1 MFINSYLRK
10 NQFFQNLNIIPLL
23 ILLFLSF
30 SILPTKSFS
39 QEGTISSII
48 VDGNKRITS
57 ETIIAISKIE
67 KGALYS
73 PSQLNSA
80 LQLIKKSTFF
90 KTATVSFVN
99 NILTINVV
107 ENPTINTINFE
118 GNSTLKD
125 ENLSELI
132 FSKERQTLSISKTE
146 KDSDVIASAYADTGR
161 ISASITPKIVE
172 LSDNRVDLI
181 FEIIE
186 GRITEVEKITFTG
199 NRIFSDFRLKG
210 VISTKQAGI
219 FRRFINS
226 DTYAEDKL
234 NYDTELLQNF
244 YINKGYIDFELD
256 SSVGLTRKKDAFLIN
271 HSIKEGQ
278 QYKYSEINFDISDVN
293 IDKKSLIKLNRI
305 KSGSIFDRRRIPK
318 LVEEIDIFLTKN
330 GINFIEPIPI
340 INRNDTELTM
350 DVTIQ
355 LQKTKKIFVERIEVE
370 GNSTTID
377 EVIRLQFDFAEGDP
391 FNRRKILN
399 AVDRIRGLGF
409 FSNVETSTREGSSP
423 EKIIIEV
430 KLTEKPTGSLG
441 IGAGFNSSDGSVF
454 TFNINERNFLGK
466 GQTIQLDLSSSEIEK
481 ELSVGLEDPSF
492 LGRNLLAGIS
502 FGQKTITPAATPI
515 KTDKQFF
522 APKIGFP
529 LSRDSNLTL
538 SYRLDQDKV
547 KLTYEN
553 AVMSPL
559 IKSDVG
565 NKTKSAVLLTYNL
578 DKTNS
583 VVSPT
588 AGYNLRII
596 QEINGLGGNVSFSK
610 SSFDVKT
617 YKTLLRDDIV
627 LSSGLSSGVILGSDA
642 AITNRFFLGGD
653 QLKGFRNQGIGPV
666 DNTFSGSDANGDPL
680 GGKMFASISLEASF
694 PIGVPEEY
702 SIFGGIFLDA
712 GSVWGLD
719 NTQSTG
725 TVDDS
730 FKIRSAAGVS
740 LFWDTVIGPLR
751 FNFSRPIKRE
761 KYDVIENFR
770 FTVDTRF

>member
-1 MFINSYLRK
+1 MFINSYLGK

-39 QEGTISSII
+39 QEDTISSII
-48 VDGNKRITS
+48 VNGNKRITS
-57 ETIIAISKIE
+57 ETIIAISEIE
-67 KGALYS
+67 NGALYS

-90 KTATVSFVN
+90 KTATVSFAN

-278 QYKYSEINFDISDVN
+278 QYNYSEINFDISDVN

-305 KSGSIFDRRRIPK
+305 KSGSVFDRRRIPK
-318 LVEEIDIFLTKN
+318 LLEEIDIFLTKN

-466 GQTIQLDLSSSEIEK
+466 GQTIQFDLSSSKIEK

-702 SIFGGIFLDA
+702 SVFGGIFLDA

-725 TVDDS
+725 IVDDS

>member
-1 MFINSYLRK
+1 MFINSYLEK

-39 QEGTISSII
+39 QEDTISSII

-278 QYKYSEINFDISDVN
+278 QYNYSEINFDISDVN

-305 KSGSIFDRRRIPK
+305 KSGSVFDRRRIPK
-318 LVEEIDIFLTKN
+318 LLEEIDIFLTKN

-466 GQTIQLDLSSSEIEK
+466 GQTIQLDLSSSKIEK

-588 AGYNLRII
+588 AGYNLRIT

-702 SIFGGIFLDA
+702 SVFGGIFLDA

>member
-1 MFINSYLRK
+1 MFINSYLEK

-39 QEGTISSII
+39 QEDTISSII
-48 VDGNKRITS
+48 VDGNKRISS

-73 PSQLNSA
+73 PSQFNSA

-90 KTATVSFVN
+90 KTATVSFVD

-146 KDSDVIASAYADTGR
+146 KDSDMIASAYADTGR

-181 FEIIE
+181 FEITE

-256 SSVGLTRKKDAFLIN
+256 SSVELTRKKDAFLIN

-278 QYKYSEINFDISDVN
+278 QYNYSEINFDISDVN
-293 IDKKSLIKLNRI
+293 IDNKSLIKLNRI
-305 KSGSIFDRRRIPK
+305 KSGSVFDRRRIPK
-318 LVEEIDIFLTKN
+318 LLEEIDIYLTKN
-330 GINFIEPIPI
+330 GINFIEPVPI
-340 INRNDTELTM
+340 INRDDTELTM
-350 DVTIQ
+350 DVIIQ

-466 GQTIQLDLSSSEIEK
+466 GQTIQLDLSSSKIEK

-502 FGQKTITPAATPI
+502 FGQKTITPASTPI

-588 AGYNLRII
+588 AGYNLRIT

-642 AITNRFFLGGD
+642 AINNRFFLGGD

-702 SIFGGIFLDA
+702 SVFGGIFLDA

>member
-10 NQFFQNLNIIPLL
+10 NQFFQNLNIMSLL

-30 SILPTKSFS
+30 SILPTKLFS
-39 QEGTISSII
+39 QEGTISSIV

-57 ETIIAISKIE
+57 ETIIAISNVE
-67 KGALYS
+67 KGASYN

-90 KTATVSFVN
+90 KTATVSFVD

-181 FEIIE
+181 FEITE

-256 SSVGLTRKKDAFLIN
+256 SSIELTRKKDAFLIN

-278 QYKYSEINFDISDVN
+278 QYNYSEINFDISDVN
-293 IDKKSLIKLNRI
+293 IDNKSLIKLNRI
-305 KSGSIFDRRRIPK
+305 KSGSVFDRRRIPK
-318 LVEEIDIFLTKN
+318 LLEEIDIYLTKN
-330 GINFIEPIPI
+330 GINFIEPVPI

-466 GQTIQLDLSSSEIEK
+466 GQTIKLDLSSSKIEK

-502 FGQKTITPAATPI
+502 FGQKTITPTATPI

-588 AGYNLRII
+588 AGYNLRIT

-627 LSSGLSSGVILGSDA
+627 LSSGLSSGIILGSDA

-702 SIFGGIFLDA
+702 SVFGGIFLDA

>member
-90 KTATVSFVN
+90 KTATVSFAN

-271 HSIKEGQ
+271 HSIREGQ
-278 QYKYSEINFDISDVN
+278 QYNYSEINFDISDVN

-305 KSGSIFDRRRIPK
+305 KSGSVFDRRRIPK
-318 LVEEIDIFLTKN
+318 LLEEIDIFLTKN

-466 GQTIQLDLSSSEIEK
+466 GQTIQLDLSSSKIEK

-702 SIFGGIFLDA
+702 SVFGGIFLDA

-725 TVDDS
+725 IVDDS

>member
-1 MFINSYLRK
+1 MFINSYLEK

-73 PSQLNSA
+73 PSQFNSA

-90 KTATVSFVN
+90 KTATVSFVD

-146 KDSDVIASAYADTGR
+146 KDSDMIASAYADTGR

-181 FEIIE
+181 FEITE

-256 SSVGLTRKKDAFLIN
+256 SSVELTRKKDAFLIN

-278 QYKYSEINFDISDVN
+278 QYNYSEINFDISDVN
-293 IDKKSLIKLNRI
+293 IDNKSLIKLNRI
-305 KSGSIFDRRRIPK
+305 KSGSVFDRRRIPK
-318 LVEEIDIFLTKN
+318 LLEEIDIYLTKN
-330 GINFIEPIPI
+330 GINFIEPVPI

-350 DVTIQ
+350 DVIIQ

-466 GQTIQLDLSSSEIEK
+466 GQTIQLDLSSSKIEK

-502 FGQKTITPAATPI
+502 FGQKTITPASTPI

-588 AGYNLRII
+588 AGYNLRIT

-702 SIFGGIFLDA
+702 SVFGGIFLDV

>member
-39 QEGTISSII
+39 QEDTISSII
-48 VDGNKRITS
+48 VDGNKRISS

-73 PSQLNSA
+73 PSQFNSA

-90 KTATVSFVN
+90 KTATVSFVD

-118 GNSTLKD
+118 GNTTLKD

-146 KDSDVIASAYADTGR
+146 KDSDMIASAYADTGR

-181 FEIIE
+181 FEITE

-256 SSVGLTRKKDAFLIN
+256 SSVELTRKKDAFLIN

-278 QYKYSEINFDISDVN
+278 QYNYSEINFDISDVN

-305 KSGSIFDRRRIPK
+305 KSGSVFDRRRIPK
-318 LVEEIDIFLTKN
+318 LLEEIDIYLTKN
-330 GINFIEPIPI
+330 GINFIEPVPI

-350 DVTIQ
+350 DVIIQ

-466 GQTIQLDLSSSEIEK
+466 GQTIQLDLSSSKIEK

-502 FGQKTITPAATPI
+502 FGQKTITPASTPI

-588 AGYNLRII
+588 AGYNLRIT

-702 SIFGGIFLDA
+702 SVFGGIFLDA

>member
-1 MFINSYLRK
+1 MFINSYLEK

-39 QEGTISSII
+39 QEDTISSII
-48 VDGNKRITS
+48 VDGNKRISS

-73 PSQLNSA
+73 PSQFNSA

-90 KTATVSFVN
+90 KTATVSFVD

-118 GNSTLKD
+118 GNTTLKD

-146 KDSDVIASAYADTGR
+146 KDSDMIASAYADTGR

-181 FEIIE
+181 FEITE

-256 SSVGLTRKKDAFLIN
+256 SSVELTRKKDAFLIN

-278 QYKYSEINFDISDVN
+278 QYNYSEINFDISDVN
-293 IDKKSLIKLNRI
+293 IDNKSLIKLNRI
-305 KSGSIFDRRRIPK
+305 KSGSVFDRRRIPK
-318 LVEEIDIFLTKN
+318 LLEEIDIYLTKN
-330 GINFIEPIPI
+330 GINFIEPVPI

-350 DVTIQ
+350 DVIIQ

-466 GQTIQLDLSSSEIEK
+466 GQTIQLDLSSSKIEK

-502 FGQKTITPAATPI
+502 FGQKTITPASTPI

-588 AGYNLRII
+588 AGYNLRIT

-702 SIFGGIFLDA
+702 SVFGGIFLDA

>member
-39 QEGTISSII
+39 QEDTISSII

-278 QYKYSEINFDISDVN
+278 QYNYSEINFDISDVN

-305 KSGSIFDRRRIPK
+305 KSGSVFDRRRIPK
-318 LVEEIDIFLTKN
+318 LLEEIDIFLTKN

-466 GQTIQLDLSSSEIEK
+466 GQTIQLDLSSSKIEK

-702 SIFGGIFLDA
+702 SVFGGIFLDA

-725 TVDDS
+725 IVDDS

>member
-278 QYKYSEINFDISDVN
+278 QYNYSEINFDISDVN

-305 KSGSIFDRRRIPK
+305 KSGSVFDRRRIPK
-318 LVEEIDIFLTKN
+318 LLEEIDVFLTKN
-330 GINFIEPIPI
+330 GINFIEPVPI
-340 INRNDTELTM
+340 INRNDAELTM

-466 GQTIQLDLSSSEIEK
+466 GQTIQFDLSSSKIEK

-610 SSFDVKT
+610 SSFNVKT
-617 YKTLLRDDIV
+617 YKTLIRDDIV

>member
-1 MFINSYLRK
+1 MFINSYLGK

-39 QEGTISSII
+39 QEDTISSII
-48 VDGNKRITS
+48 VNGNKRITS
-57 ETIIAISKIE
+57 ETIIAISEIE
-67 KGALYS
+67 NGALYS

-234 NYDTELLQNF
+234 NYDTEILQNF

-278 QYKYSEINFDISDVN
+278 QYNYSEINFDISDVN

-305 KSGSIFDRRRIPK
+305 KNGSVFDRRRIPK

-466 GQTIQLDLSSSEIEK
+466 GQTIQFDLSSSKIEK

-617 YKTLLRDDIV
+617 YKTLIRDDIV

-653 QLKGFRNQGIGPV
+653 QLKGFRNQGIGPI

-702 SIFGGIFLDA
+702 SVFGGIFLDA

-725 TVDDS
+725 IVDDS